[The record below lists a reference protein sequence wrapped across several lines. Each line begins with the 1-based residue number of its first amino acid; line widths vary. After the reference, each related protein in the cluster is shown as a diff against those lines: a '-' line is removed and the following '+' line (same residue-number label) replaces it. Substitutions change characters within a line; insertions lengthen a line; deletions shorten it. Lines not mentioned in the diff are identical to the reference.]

1 VRVPAGALGQNQP
14 EALWAFND
22 PVYLMADE
30 SMDPKIVNEVTR
42 VIFETP
48 AEEWAKWHPQG
59 EHMTTTFKTAT
70 PVPEVVP
77 AHAGTESYYQEKG
90 IAMTDLAD
98 QLK

>member
-1 VRVPAGALGQNQP
+1 
-14 EALWAFND
+14 
-22 PVYLMADE
+22 MADK
-30 SMDPKIVNEVTR
+30 SMDPKIVEEVTR

-59 EHMTTTFKTAT
+59 EHMTTQFKTAT
-70 PVPEVVP
+70 PVPKIVSP
-77 AHAGTESYYQEKG
+77 HPGTKAYYDKKG